1 MKRFVL
7 LSILLTVAGVA
18 TIAGDGV
25 RLNTT
30 NFSAPLLKAL
40 QSDEFDW
47 DSDGILDEFELVYV
61 EELNLEPVGENNS
74 IDKGWEYLT
83 ELETIKSKNINFLD
97 CSSHDRSVLATVK
110 SLTLDGGKLTMDITN
125 FGDLE
130 RLTLDNV
137 DVETLD
143 LSAMSGLESISITN
157 CPKLETVIMP
167 TMGSHVQELILTGNL
182 NLKSV
187 DISTLGGL
195 LSLNISN
202 SSLVYINAPVF
213 ISDFYSNNNNVEVE
227 VENLA
232 LSTPYTS
239 AEIGYPDMMLDKI
252 SNLSGAT
259 IADGKITFTS
269 TNVSY
274 DYAIAPGQNARFS
287 FTLKIEADTEAPE
300 IKDGAR
306 VLSGTVNYTTGV
318 TLTITDNKGVT
329 SVTVNGAPASA
340 PYIIPGVD
348 GTYVVEAKDAAGN
361 TTKVTIA
368 VKLPVVPDTEAPVIM
383 VAGTKLNNGSTTN
396 FLAAVLMDITDNVGL
411 SSVTINGTEKLYPYS
426 IAAVS
431 GTYTVV
437 AKDAEGNTTTVTIVI
452 NIVSTDPEPYVP
464 TDPKTTVFRKVKSA
478 SFVGIEVLS
487 QDDDLKVV
495 VDGRP
500 VQPVPVEAT
509 TWKRIPLSYGS
520 HTLNIG
526 AFKNVVV
533 DIER

>member
-306 VLSGTVNYTTGV
+306 VLSGTVNYTT
-318 TLTITDNKGVT
+318 
-329 SVTVNGAPASA
+329 
-340 PYIIPGVD
+340 
-348 GTYVVEAKDAAGN
+348 
-361 TTKVTIA
+361 
-368 VKLPVVPDTEAPVIM
+368 
-383 VAGTKLNNGSTTN
+383 
-396 FLAAVLMDITDNVGL
+396 
-411 SSVTINGTEKLYPYS
+411 
-426 IAAVS
+426 
-431 GTYTVV
+431 
-437 AKDAEGNTTTVTIVI
+437 
-452 NIVSTDPEPYVP
+452 
-464 TDPKTTVFRKVKSA
+464 
-478 SFVGIEVLS
+478 
-487 QDDDLKVV
+487 
-495 VDGRP
+495 
-500 VQPVPVEAT
+500 
-509 TWKRIPLSYGS
+509 
-520 HTLNIG
+520 
-526 AFKNVVV
+526 
-533 DIER
+533 